1 MADAAGDCQEGVGR
15 FVVLLSLFCV
25 GKGGPG
31 WWDTMVGSMVHPNL
45 QPPPPQSPTYI
56 HTQTP
61 DPSGSGQCLTPG
73 GIAEAAPIICPQ
85 YAGDGCCT
93 WQQNYVL
100 WRNLHTLVK
109 TCVVVLV
116 VCMCDG

>member
-1 MADAAGDCQEGVGR
+1 MHTPYSSCDETHAN
-15 FVVLLSLFCV
+15 F
-25 GKGGPG
+25 
-31 WWDTMVGSMVHPNL
+31 N
-45 QPPPPQSPTYI
+45 PPPTPHHPQS
-56 HTQTP
+56 QAP

-73 GIAEAAPIICPQ
+73 GITEAAPIICPQ

-109 TCVVVLV
+109 TYVLCSICRGRRV
-116 VCMCDG
+116 IIGIDPISSTQSH